1 MKILIGHSVV
11 YWLLFFVWTNAYA
24 STDIVFEGSSHKYYK
39 EYNVVDLL
47 SQPQQNPAYH
57 IRIPMPD
64 TLRSRKYFINSTQII
79 VKLFATWPSAPPP
92 ISITHDFEMALNFN
106 LYKTSLNNSFT
117 GRVIQLKIS
126 PAQPLSAF
134 VDNFDDRIL
143 NRTTLEDRFFYLK
156 IEGLSDL
163 TNNYHQ
169 GTPVW
174 NDILRT
180 LKISVEY
187 TIEYGIDVISEGF
200 GPTVNKA
207 RVGPGKVA
215 NFSWDNLGRNF
226 PSYHFQL
233 LKLYNYADT
242 ISDENQ
248 QITATIDWS
257 KALNIYTE
265 SNATS
270 LALSITEGTGFY
282 LWRVRPV
289 GTFYKGKEAHAL
301 NYGHWNPEYNYVIN
315 GNRITLTRVQA
326 QSEDLQFKPVF
337 FFQDPDKDINYIHSR
352 TFTEKNRTSEKIT
365 YANSLLQPKQVQSS
379 IRSQN
384 TTLVTQTV
392 PDLNGRPALS
402 TLPVPIPNQNADGL
416 GSFTYKP
423 KFMKKPSGNA
433 EGELFTAWDYDTD
446 DKAYNPEKVDDGN
459 RSAFSYYSDNN
470 PDINIPGAEGYP
482 YSRTIYYND
491 GTGRVKEQSGVGK
504 TLMVGEQ
511 QSNHGGRTVR
521 TMYATPSET
530 ELIRVFGDEAPAP
543 ESVLKTITIDQNN
556 TAQIVYTNR
565 AGQTIATAVSFYENG
580 LPSSLSHP
588 ANAFNTFHVED
599 KTVFNMKTDEG
610 FISTKRLALLGTT
623 TVNIDYKVKCTVL
636 EGLCVDTLVDCGYQ
650 LELYLHNLT
659 DGSSERLVRQP
670 ISSNCDENDE
680 IGLTS
685 PITRTLPSGNY
696 IIEKKLMP
704 DKDPKAQ
711 IAIAV
716 DRVNEQIEPLTNL
729 IYSWYNAL
737 ETINDIIDFKTKLD
751 QLQQDVH
758 NLSSV
763 DLKNKYGLP
772 ATFEKTEEHSVTPV
786 YTIISAPSSDGT
798 PIEFQSPTIVEVTS
812 ACCHISIPVG
822 FMPDIVKPANDDYTP
837 IDIDE
842 DGAFKPNPYYFL
854 QPENTEFPLDL
865 EGYSLSFLR
874 FAGCEHPEYV
884 LYGFPV
890 TEIPTHITGAFAH
903 RIKNGKLS
911 LMEGWESGDLNW
923 MVYHMLMDEYS
934 VDGSKVST
942 PEVKQQ
948 YTFEEIVNCWTS
960 ILITLRDLAC
970 NGRDYGEP
978 PYNVSDNV
986 GTATYKANNN
996 PGDSRDNSEIHDD
1009 HIDDE
1014 FGDLSWGMRL
1024 LLGISGAHGKV
1035 RDAQKQKI
1043 DGSGPP
1049 AALYYPYHL
1058 IKQFLDCTSYKFA
1071 KILTPDDPCP
1081 LPQDAE
1087 AGRTYQVGPVSTPE
1101 VVSTPCPTSTGNLMK
1116 YNPDPNFSPRNIDKE
1131 FFPGVR
1137 DPHFAFKYFT
1147 YGYKQEAQFING
1159 HHQIGIDLKF
1169 PDLELIT
1176 CFNNPNMCED
1186 ADENPVP
1193 CCPDEPDQLCN
1204 FCGIGTI
1211 VCEQTHVD
1219 WSAGQRY
1226 SFFETI
1232 RNYVEQEINPS
1243 SDWENVDCESF
1254 KIDKYPADDENGM
1267 NWIQYGL
1274 HKLKTSCESSCD
1286 ERRSFFKDALID
1298 ALERNCYVIGECRTD
1313 DPSQNYIIS
1322 LEDIEAMVDS
1332 IVEQCKSQC
1341 DIKTYRCVDTKTCR
1355 PINKRKDEYAAVA
1368 TSDHP
1373 SDFIT
1378 YRELEFGVGDP
1389 TDLTKDNCIEDPP
1402 GSDIWR
1408 CDPITEPPSYTEAIL
1423 RQQAMHWMPEISLPP
1438 MCDVNPDCDKICPEG
1453 FTPNNTI
1460 TDIDENDKQRLRAKS
1475 GILYDPTGIT
1485 RTEPIKTDAVQ
1496 ITTSINVNN

>member
-1 MKILIGHSVV
+1 MKILIRHSVV
-11 YWLLFFVWTNAYA
+11 YWLLFFIWINASA
-24 STDIVFEGSSHKYYK
+24 SAGIVFEGSSHKYHE
-39 EYNVVDLL
+39 EYNVADLL
-47 SQPQQNPAYH
+47 NLPNPNYH
-57 IRIPMPD
+57 IRIPLPVLPRD
-64 TLRSRKYFINSTQII
+64 LGLRNYYITSTQII
-79 VKLFATWPSAPPP
+79 IKLYATWPSASPPR
-92 ISITHDFEMALNFN
+92 SITHDFEMALNFN

-117 GRVIQLKIS
+117 GRDIQLRIN
-126 PAQPLSAF
+126 PDQPLSAF

-143 NRTTLEDRFFYLK
+143 NRTTLEDQFFYLK
-156 IEGLSDL
+156 IEDLSD
-163 TNNYHQ
+163 NYYQ
-169 GTPVW
+169 GTPAW
-174 NDILRT
+174 NDILST

-187 TIEYGIDVISEGF
+187 TIEYGIDVFSEGF

-207 RVGPGKVA
+207 IVGPGKVV

-233 LKLYNYADT
+233 LKLYNYSGT
-242 ISDENQ
+242 TSDENQ

-289 GTFYKGKEAHAL
+289 GTYYKGKEAHAL
-301 NYGHWNPEYNYVIN
+301 NYGHWNEKYYPIIN
-315 GNRITLTRVQA
+315 GNQITLTRVQA
-326 QSEDLQFKPVF
+326 QSEDLPFKPVF
-337 FFQDPDKDINYIHSR
+337 FFQDPDEDINYIHSR

-392 PDLNGRPALS
+392 PDLNGRPVLS
-402 TLPVPIPNQNADGL
+402 TLPVPIPNENADGL
-416 GSFTYKP
+416 GSFTYKS
-423 KFMKKPSGNA
+423 KFMKKPSGNV

-446 DKAYNPEKVDDGN
+446 DKVYNPEKVDDGN

-504 TLMVGEQ
+504 THMVAEQ

-521 TMYATPSET
+521 TMYATPAET
-530 ELIRVFGDEAPAP
+530 ELVRVFGDEAPAP

-565 AGQTIATAVSFYENG
+565 AGQTIATAVSFHENG
-580 LPSSLSHP
+580 LPSSLSLP
-588 ANAFNTFHVED
+588 ANAFNTFPVED
-599 KTVFNMKTDEG
+599 KTIFNMKTDQG
-610 FISTKRLALLGTT
+610 FISTKRLALLKETV
-623 TVNIDYKVKCTVL
+623 VNIDYKVKCTVL
-636 EGLCVDTLVDCGYQ
+636 EGLCVDTIVDCGYQ

-659 DGSSERLVRQP
+659 DGSSELLVRQP
-670 ISSNCDENDE
+670 ISSNCDENGE

-685 PITRTLPSGNY
+685 PITKTLPSGNY
-696 IIEKKLMP
+696 IIEKKLIP
-704 DKDPKAQ
+704 KKDPEAQ
-711 IAIAV
+711 IAVAV

-729 IYSWYNAL
+729 IYGWYEAL
-737 ETINDIIDFKTKLD
+737 ETIDDIIDFKTKLD

-758 NLSSV
+758 DLPSE

-786 YTIISAPSSDGT
+786 YTIISAPASDGT

-812 ACCHISIPVG
+812 ACCRISIPVG
-822 FMPDIVKPANDDYTP
+822 FMPDIIKPPNDDYTP
-837 IDIDE
+837 TNGE
-842 DGAFKPNPYYFL
+842 ASKPNPYYFI
-854 QPENTEFPLDL
+854 QPEKTEFPLDL

-890 TEIPTHITGAFAH
+890 AVIPEPIRESFAH
-903 RIKNGKLS
+903 RISKDRLTQELELS

-942 PEVKQQ
+942 PEIKRQ
-948 YTFEEIVNCWTS
+948 YTFEEIVDCWTS
-960 ILITLRDLAC
+960 VLIMLRDLAC
-970 NGRDYGEP
+970 NGRNYGEP
-978 PYNVSDNV
+978 PFNISDNV
-986 GTATYKANNN
+986 DNENYKANNN
-996 PGDSRDNSEIHDD
+996 PGDSRPNSEIHDD
-1009 HIDDE
+1009 HVDDE
-1014 FGDLSWGMRL
+1014 FGELSWGMRF

-1035 RDAQKQKI
+1035 RDAQKNKI

-1049 AALYYPYHL
+1049 AALYYPHHL

-1071 KILTPDDPCP
+1071 KILTPDEPCP

-1087 AGRTYQVGPVSTPE
+1087 PDRMYQVGVDVDSVA
-1101 VVSTPCPTSTGNLMK
+1101 VVCVTSPGNLMK

-1147 YGYKQEAQFING
+1147 YGYEQVEQFING

-1169 PDLELIT
+1169 PDLELLT
-1176 CFNNPNMCED
+1176 CFNDPNICED
-1186 ADENPVP
+1186 AVGISVP
-1193 CCPDEPDQLCN
+1193 CCPDEPDALCN

-1211 VCEQTHVD
+1211 VCEQTHKN

-1254 KIDKYPADDENGM
+1254 KTDEYPADDANGM
-1267 NWIQYGL
+1267 NWIKYGL

-1286 ERRSFFKDALID
+1286 ERRPFFKDDLLD
-1298 ALERNCYVIGECRTD
+1298 ALERNCYVIGGCRTD

-1322 LEDIEAMVDS
+1322 LEDVEAMVDS
-1332 IVEQCKSQC
+1332 LVEQCKSQC
-1341 DIKTYRCVDTKTCR
+1341 DIKTYRCVDKKKCR
-1355 PINKRKDEYAAVA
+1355 PINKGKREYAAVA

-1389 TDLTKDNCIEDPP
+1389 TDFTKDNCVEDPP
-1402 GSDIWR
+1402 GSGIWR

-1423 RQQAMHWMPEISLPP
+1423 RQQAMHWLPEISVPP
-1438 MCDVNPDCDKICPEG
+1438 MCDVNPNCDKICPDG

-1460 TDIDENDKQRLRAKS
+1460 TDIDEDDKQRLRAK
-1475 GILYDPTGIT
+1475 GGTLYDPTGIT
-1485 RTEPIKTDAVQ
+1485 RTEPIKSDAVQ